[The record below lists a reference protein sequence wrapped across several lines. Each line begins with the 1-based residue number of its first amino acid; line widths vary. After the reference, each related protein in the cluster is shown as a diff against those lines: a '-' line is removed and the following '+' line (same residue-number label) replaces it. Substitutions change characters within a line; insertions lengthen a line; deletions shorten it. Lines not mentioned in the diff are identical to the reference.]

1 MLIDRFGRVITNLR
15 ISVTSRC
22 NLSCFYCHREGYSA
36 ENELSV
42 EEIGEIGR
50 AFRTL
55 GVKKVKITGGEP
67 LVRSDIAEIVG
78 VLNIFDETSMTT
90 NGIKLGKLA
99 SELKEAGLSRVNVS
113 LDTLDEEK
121 YKLLTRGGELKKAL
135 NGISE
140 AVSVG
145 LTPVKLN
152 MVVMKGINVD
162 EMWEMVDFAREF
174 RGDVILQLIELMKLP
189 WNENNYYDLS
199 EIEKELKKIASKV
212 KVRNMQRRRQY
223 FLDGV
228 VVEVVKPYDNSEFCK
243 ACNRIR
249 VTADGK
255 IKPCLM
261 RNDNLVDI
269 RGLKGKDLISAIKKA
284 VQLREPYYKG

>member
-50 AFRTL
+50 AFKTL
-55 GVKKVKITGGEP
+55 GIRKVKITGGEP
-67 LVRSDIAEIVG
+67 LVRNDIVEIVG

-99 SELKEAGLSRVNVS
+99 AELKEAGLSRVNVS

-121 YKLLTRGGELKKAL
+121 YKLLTRGGELRKVL
-135 NGISE
+135 NGVSE
-140 AVSVG
+140 AVNVG

-152 MVVMKGINVD
+152 MVVMKDVNVN
-162 EMWEMVDFAREF
+162 EMWEMVEFAREF
-174 RGDVILQLIELMKLP
+174 KGDVILQLIELMKLP
-189 WNENNYYDLS
+189 WSENSYYDLS
-199 EIEKELKKIASKV
+199 EIERELKKIATEV